1 MNWPG
6 KRSLS
11 RISSSL
17 RLVVATVATVALFL
31 FAVQLLGTTTNAAAP
46 ALRQALTRIVVGDSS
61 ALGVSWLAAYV
72 LGNGSVVA
80 ALSLSLYNAGLV
92 PVSQLFLMVAGS
104 RLGAAAIVV
113 FIGALDFFQKERYSL
128 QEGVSMGLLT
138 FLLTHSIYLPVTAV
152 GYLLLPRVTNPAR
165 TVGRLPTVDVGI
177 VAAIPTLC
185 QQLTELVGPA
195 PAFLLAVAVL
205 FGSLQLFD
213 RILDGI
219 ETAVLRTYLF
229 RYFERTWLSFGLGLL
244 ITTVTTSVAF
254 SVGVIVPLY
263 NRGYV
268 ERDEI
273 IPYVLG
279 ANIGTLFDAL
289 LVALVLSTPVGV
301 TTVLL
306 ILGLSIGLT
315 VVALVVVEWYVWGI
329 ETVDD
334 LLLETPRAFVA
345 FIVSLLL
352 VPIVLVVIP
361 LTVR

>member
-1 MNWPG
+1 MNWPE
-6 KRSLS
+6 KRAFT
-11 RISSSL
+11 RILSSL
-17 RLVVATVATVALFL
+17 RLVVATGATVGLFL

-46 ALRQALTRIVVGDSS
+46 TLRQTLTTVVVGDSS

-80 ALSLSLYNAGLV
+80 ALALSLYNAGLV
-92 PVSQLFLMVAGS
+92 PVSQLFLMIAGS

-113 FIGALDFFQKERYSL
+113 FIGAVDFFQKERYSL
-128 QEGVSMGLLT
+128 REGVSMGLLT
-138 FLLTHSIYLPVTAV
+138 FLVTHSIYLPVTAV
-152 GYLLLPRVTNPAR
+152 GYLLLPWMTGPAR

-177 VAAIPTLC
+177 AAGIPTLC
-185 QQLTELVGPA
+185 QRLTELIGA
-195 PAFLLAVAVL
+195 GPAFLLAVAVL

-213 RILDGI
+213 RILNRI
-219 ETAVLRTYLF
+219 ETSILRTYLF
-229 RYFERTWLSFGLGLL
+229 RHFKRTWLSFGLGLL

-254 SVGVIVPLY
+254 SLGVIVPLY
-263 NRGYV
+263 NRGYI

-273 IPYVLG
+273 IPYMLG

-289 LVALVLSTPVGV
+289 LVAFVLSTSVGV

-306 ILGLSIGLT
+306 ILGLSTVLT